1 MDTKID
7 SPQWKLKCGS
17 PLIKYVEKVILKILP
32 ECHDPEENTFYFKIL
47 LPWTFFSML
56 NIDST

>member
-7 SPQWKLKCGS
+7 SPQWKLKCS
-17 PLIKYVEKVILKILP
+17 SRLIKYVEEVIFKILS
-32 ECHDPEENTFYFKIL
+32 ECHDSEESTLYFKIL
-47 LPWTFFSML
+47 LSWTFFSML